1 MSGIEYVWH
10 NPEERNEPNRAGS
23 IHLPLD
29 VVSRLGLD
37 AMEAYKA
44 VPKRGLEIGGLLL
57 GRYDAGA
64 IRVRDFQ
71 PVQSEHR
78 WGPSYR
84 LSETDLSAFEEA
96 LKEHSDTV
104 GIYRTSTLAQ
114 ASSLE
119 QDAVNFFRDHFT
131 GPGNVYLLI
140 RPATKKATFFLPE
153 GDTLTQV
160 HEFPFRAAELPTEE
174 EEPDRAVAAAAA
186 AVPARV
192 PAVAV
197 RSIAEVPVTGPP
209 VAVSAAPAVPRS
221 RRGWWIQ
228 VWIQVAALIVGMV
241 AGAAIYRGFQ
251 TAPRPMRA
259 PVVQSAAAVS
269 PVPPLSPPATATTEP
284 ASEPDTTLHIPLSAE
299 HDGQSILVYWD
310 RKSPA
315 FDKATKAIL
324 YITDGDRKNQLN
336 LDRDDLKAGE
346 VSYRPRSSE
355 VTFHL
360 QVIGRGFASDDS
372 IRVVGSPPV
381 QRADS
386 TPPVPTN
393 QQGTATRSDT
403 RADVDEY
410 HAPSPFT
417 PVPKPVLATSVPP
430 AAPHLPTR
438 SPEPEVPVTVEPA
451 GQSAVGKVI
460 GHIPLL
466 RRLKKQPQP
475 IVPPVPIHEVHPTI
489 TAKERHA
496 LRRSVPVDV
505 RVLVAETGKVRNV
518 ELIGN
523 GWRQPDPQLARRA
536 MAAARR
542 WEFTPAHSG
551 PDRVPGEVILHFM
564 FPTEEPVGQ
573 ALSPAR

>member
-10 NPEERNEPNRAGS
+10 SAEERNEPNRPGS

-29 VVSRLGLD
+29 VISRLGLD

-57 GRYDAGA
+57 GGYDAGA

-71 PVQSEHR
+71 PVESEHR

-84 LSETDLSAFEEA
+84 LSETDLHAFEDA

-104 GIYRTSTLAQ
+104 GVYRTCTLRQ

-119 QDAVNFFRDHFT
+119 EDAVNFFRDRFT

-140 RPATKKATFFLPE
+140 RPATKTAAFFLPE
-153 GDTLTQV
+153 GDTLALV
-160 HEFPFRAAELPTEE
+160 HEFPFRAAELPTED
-174 EEPDRAVAAAAA
+174 EEPERAFAAAAA
-186 AVPARV
+186 AVSPVAMSDVAR
-192 PAVAV
+192 
-197 RSIAEVPVTGPP
+197 RP
-209 VAVSAAPAVPRS
+209 VAVTPFAAPPMAVSAVAASPRS
-221 RRGWWIQ
+221 MRAWWIQ

-251 TAPRPMRA
+251 LAPGPVRA
-259 PVVQSAAAVS
+259 PVLQQAAAVS
-269 PVPPLSPPATATTEP
+269 PVPPVPLP
-284 ASEPDTTLHIPLSAE
+284 ASAKPVPEPEKTPHIPLNAE
-299 HDGQSILVYWD
+299 QDGTAILVYWD

-315 FDKATKAIL
+315 FNNATKAIL
-324 YITDGDRKNQLN
+324 YITDGDRKTQLK
-336 LDRDDLKAGE
+336 LDKDDLKAGE

-360 QVIGRGFASDDS
+360 QVTGRGYTSDDS
-372 IRVVGSPPV
+372 IRVIGNAPV

-386 TPPVPTN
+386 TPPLPAAP
-393 QQGTATRSDT
+393 QGTATRTDT

-417 PVPKPVLATSVPP
+417 PVPKPMMPTP
-430 AAPHLPTR
+430 LPTAAQPAR

-451 GQSAVGKVI
+451 GPSAVAKVI

-475 IVPPVPIHEVHPTI
+475 VVPPTPLHEVHPVF
-489 TAKERHA
+489 TAKERRA
-496 LRRSVPVDV
+496 LTHSFPVDL
-505 RVLVAETGKVRNV
+505 RVFVSETGKVRDV

-523 GWRQPDPQLARRA
+523 GARQPELARRA
-536 MAAARR
+536 IAAARR

-551 PDRVPGEVILHFM
+551 PDRVPGEVILHFR
-564 FPTEEPVGQ
+564 FPPEELVGQ
-573 ALSPAR
+573 AASPAR